1 MGRNLRPLGS
11 SKVYIVIDEKQH
23 EAQAGAI
30 ETADL
35 VISGAGFVGSALA
48 LALSQ
53 AFHGEMRIIVVDPAI
68 KSLQPQAKPDP
79 RASALAAAS
88 INLLA
93 ALGVWEP
100 VRPYA
105 EPVRR
110 IEITDSG
117 LDDGLRPVLLTYD
130 NMLPSGEAA
139 TSIVENARL
148 EQSLLTSLARAAGVT
163 TVGGVK
169 IETFEACSARGI
181 ARLSD
186 GRSIAAPLVVAA
198 EGRKSSLRQAAG
210 IKLVGWDYG
219 QSGIVT
225 TIEHDADHQG
235 TALQHFLPAGPFAVL
250 PLPGGRRSCLTWSE
264 TTENARL
271 IMALDDAAFLVEV
284 EKRLAGRR
292 GAVKLA
298 GPRQS
303 WPLNLQIARE
313 YAGDR
318 LALAGDTAHGVHP
331 IAGQGLN
338 LGLRDVAAL
347 AEVIADA
354 ARLGQDIGSPHVLD
368 RYTQWR
374 RTDSAMSAATYDG
387 LNKLFSN
394 DWKILR
400 TARDAGLGV
409 VDRLPFVKQWL
420 VSEAAG
426 LTGTVPRLLE
436 GHYL

>member
-1 MGRNLRPLGS
+1 MGGMPPS
-11 SKVYIVIDEKQH
+11 TFSKVYIVIDEKQH
-23 EAQAGAI
+23 EAQSL
-30 ETADL
+30 EVTQADL

-53 AFHGEMRIIVVDPAI
+53 AFHGEMRIVVVDPLLGAGA
-68 KSLQPQAKPDP
+68 PQAKPDA

-88 INLLA
+88 INLLNA
-93 ALGVWEP
+93 IGVWES
-100 VRPYA
+100 VRAFA

-110 IEITDSG
+110 IEITDSS

-130 NMLPSGEAA
+130 NMLASGEAA

-148 EQSLLTSLARAAGVT
+148 EQSLLSTLARAAGVET
-163 TVGGVK
+163 RGGVK
-169 IETFEACSARGI
+169 IERIDAGGARSI
-181 ARLSD
+181 ARLSN
-186 GRSIAAPLVVAA
+186 GRSISAPLIVAA
-198 EGRKSSLRQAAG
+198 EGRRSALREAAG
-210 IKLVGWDYG
+210 IKTVGWDYG
-219 QSGIVT
+219 QIGIVT
-225 TIEHDADHQG
+225 TIEHDGDHHG
-235 TALQHFLPAGPFAVL
+235 TALQHFLPGGPFAVL
-250 PLPGGRRSCLTWSE
+250 PLPGGKRSCITWSE
-264 TTENARL
+264 QADAARRIL
-271 IMALDDAAFLVEV
+271 ALDDAAFLIEL
-284 EKRLAGRR
+284 EQRLAGRR
-292 GAVKLA
+292 GAIRLA

-313 YAGDR
+313 YTGER
-318 LALAGDTAHGVHP
+318 LALAGDAAHGVHP

-338 LGLRDVAAL
+338 LGFRDVAAL

-394 DWKILR
+394 DWKLLR

-409 VDRLPFVKQWL
+409 VDRLPTVKQWL

-426 LTGTVPRLLE
+426 LNGKLPRLLD
-436 GHYL
+436 GQYL

>member
-1 MGRNLRPLGS
+1 M
-11 SKVYIVIDEKQH
+11 Q
-23 EAQAGAI
+23 
-30 ETADL
+30 ADL

-53 AFHGEMRIIVVDPAI
+53 AFDGELRIVVVDPAPSI
-68 KSLQPQAKPDP
+68 AAKREAKPDA

-88 INLLA
+88 INLLE

-100 VRPYA
+100 VRALA

-110 IEITDSG
+110 IEITDSSLG
-117 LDDGLRPVLLTYD
+117 DGIRPTLLTYD

-148 EQSLLTSLARAAGVT
+148 EQVLIDALVKAKGVEVIGGERIEQADAGAVRSI
-163 TVGGVK
+163 V
-169 IETFEACSARGI
+169 
-181 ARLSD
+181 RLSS
-186 GRSIAAPLVVAA
+186 GLVISAALVVAA
-198 EGRKSSLRQAAG
+198 EGRGSPLRQAAG
-210 IKLVGWDYG
+210 IKTVGWDYG
-219 QSGIVT
+219 QVGIVT
-225 TIEHDADHQG
+225 TIEHDLDHEG
-235 TALQHFLPAGPFAVL
+235 AALQHFLPGGPFAVL
-250 PLPGGRRSCLTWSE
+250 PLPGGNRSCLTWSE
-264 TTENARL
+264 AAAEARRIL
-271 IMALDDAAFLVEV
+271 VTDDANFLREIDM
-284 EKRLAGRR
+284 RLAGRR
-292 GAVKLA
+292 GGVRLA

-303 WPLNLQIARE
+303 WPLNLQVARE
-313 YAGDR
+313 YAADR
-318 LALAGDTAHGVHP
+318 LALAGDAAHGVHP

-354 ARLGQDIGSPHVLD
+354 ARVGQDIGSPHVLD

-387 LNKLFSN
+387 LNRLFSN
-394 DWKILR
+394 DWKLLR

-426 LTGTVPRLLE
+426 LTGTLPRLLDRQP
-436 GHYL
+436 L

>member
-1 MGRNLRPLGS
+1 M
-11 SKVYIVIDEKQH
+11 IDEKQH
-23 EAQAGAI
+23 AGQI
-30 ETADL
+30 ETLKGADL
-35 VISGAGFVGSALA
+35 VISGGGFVGSALA

-53 AFHGEMRIIVVDPAI
+53 AFHGEMRIVVVDPMLT
-68 KSLQPQAKPDP
+68 SLQPLAKPDA

-88 INLLA
+88 INLLNA
-93 ALGVWEP
+93 IDVWES
-100 VRPYA
+100 VRPFA

-110 IEITDSG
+110 IEITDSS
-117 LDDGLRPVLLTYD
+117 LEDGLRPVWLTYD
-130 NMLPSGEAA
+130 NMLASGEAA

-148 EQSLLTSLARAAGVT
+148 EQSLVSSLVRAAGVE
-163 TVGGVK
+163 VLGGMR
-169 IETFEACSARGI
+169 IERVEPAGVRSI

-186 GRSIAAPLVVAA
+186 GRSIAAPLVIAA
-198 EGRKSSLRQAAG
+198 EGRRSPLREAAG

-250 PLPGGRRSCLTWSE
+250 PLPGGHRSCLTWSE
-264 TTENARL
+264 TTDNARR
-271 IMALDDAAFLVEV
+271 IMALDDAAFLVEI
-284 EKRLAGRR
+284 ERRLAGRR
-292 GAVKLA
+292 GTVKLA

-313 YAGDR
+313 YTGER

-338 LGLRDVAAL
+338 LGFRDVAAL

-354 ARLGQDIGSPHVLD
+354 ARLGQDIGSPLVLD

-394 DWKILR
+394 DWKLLR

-426 LTGTVPRLLE
+426 LTGTLPRLLE